1 MTLAYIV
8 IFIAGALLYAALTS
22 TEVIPARGRGWA
34 LLVASVL
41 AIYLMQP
48 PLTIRFL
55 DFILPTMT
63 LVITIAI
70 WLFTRDTSAASA
82 DITREDKITFGLTL
96 ALVIGLSL
104 TRFLAP
110 EMRPTPSRPP
120 DPLALGLALLIAG
133 VVIFAV
139 WRLLRGWQGFLTAAI
154 LLIVVL
160 FAILKTEFLATT
172 ASALLRTTNGQNP
185 ELATAADLS
194 WLGISYIAFRLIHIV
209 REKQLGRL
217 PAMSLREHITYVI
230 FFPALASGPIDRAER
245 FTPDLRAVPDIQLF
259 IPPRLVEASG
269 RISMGLFKKFIL
281 GDSLALF
288 ALNPTNAAQATSAG
302 ALWLLLYAYAFRLYL
317 DFSGYTDIVIG
328 IGILLGVRLPENF
341 DLPYLKQSIT
351 AFWQS
356 WHITLSN
363 WVRFYVFS
371 PLSRTLLRY
380 KVSSLLAVFI
390 AQMATM
396 LIIGLWHGVQ
406 WTFIVWGVWHGV
418 GLFIH
423 KVWSDRTRKRYMTL
437 KAQPRLLRAW
447 TIAGILL
454 TFHFVALGWVWFAL
468 PDIGLAAKTFGRL
481 FGIGF

>member
-8 IFIAGALLYAALTS
+8 TFIAGALIYAALL
-22 TEVIPARGRGWA
+22 PARGRGWA

-41 AIYLMQP
+41 AIYIMQP

-55 DFILPTMT
+55 DFILPTIT
-63 LVITIAI
+63 LVISIAI
-70 WLFTRDTSAASA
+70 WLFTRDTSTSVS
-82 DITREDKITFGLTL
+82 REDKITFGLTL

-104 TRFLAP
+104 TRFLTP
-110 EMRPTPSRPP
+110 DMRPTPSRPP

-133 VVIFAV
+133 IVVYGL
-139 WRLLRGWQGFLTAAI
+139 WRSLHGLRGFLTAAI
-154 LLIVVL
+154 LLIVFV
-160 FAILKTEFLATT
+160 FIILKTSVLATSL
-172 ASALLRTTNGQNP
+172 SALLRTSSGQKS
-185 ELATAADLS
+185 ELANAADLS
-194 WLGISYIAFRLIHIV
+194 WLGISYIAFRLIHIL

-217 PAMSLREHITYVI
+217 PALSLREHITYVI

-245 FTPDLRAVPDIQLF
+245 FTPDFRTLTDIKLF
-259 IPPRLVEASG
+259 IPPRLIEAAG

-281 GDSLALF
+281 ADSLALF
-288 ALNPTNAAQATSAG
+288 ALNSTNAAQATSAG

-328 IGILLGVRLPENF
+328 IGILLGIRLPENF

-396 LIIGLWHGVQ
+396 VIIGLWHGVQ

-423 KVWSDRTRKRYMTL
+423 KVWSDRTRKRYMAL
-437 KAQPRLLRAW
+437 RQQPRLLRAW
-447 TIAGILL
+447 TIAGIVL
-454 TFHFVALGWVWFAL
+454 TFHFVTLGWVWFAL

>member
-1 MTLAYIV
+1 MTLAYILV
-8 IFIAGALLYAALTS
+8 FIAGALLYAVLL
-22 TEVIPARGRGWA
+22 PARGRNWA
-34 LLVASVL
+34 LLVASIL

-55 DFILPTMT
+55 DFILPTAT
-63 LVITIAI
+63 LVVTMAI
-70 WLFTRDTSAASA
+70 WLFTRDTNEPV
-82 DITREDKITFGLTL
+82 TREDKITFGLTL
-96 ALVIGLSL
+96 ALVISLSL

-110 EMRPTPSRPP
+110 DLRPTPSRPP

-133 VVIFAV
+133 VVIYGF
-139 WRLLRGWQGFLTAAI
+139 WRGLRGKNALLTAAI
-154 LLIVVL
+154 LFIVL
-160 FAILKTEFLATT
+160 AFIILKTDILAAAVST
-172 ASALLRTTNGQNP
+172 LLRTANGQNP
-185 ELATAADLS
+185 ELASAADLS
-194 WLGISYIAFRLIHIV
+194 WLGISYIAFRLIHIL

-217 PAMSLREHITYVI
+217 PALSLREHITYVI

-245 FTPDLRAVPDIQLF
+245 FAPDLRALPDLQLF
-259 IPPRLVEASG
+259 IPPRLIEAGG
-269 RISMGLFKKFIL
+269 RISVGLFKKFVL

-371 PLSRTLLRY
+371 PLSRNLLRY
-380 KVSSLLAVFI
+380 KVSPLLAVFI
-390 AQMATM
+390 AQLATM
-396 LIIGLWHGVQ
+396 VIIGLWHGVQ
-406 WTFIVWGVWHGV
+406 WTFLVWGVWHGV

-423 KVWSDRTRKRYMTL
+423 KIWSDRTRKRYMTL
-437 KAQPRLLRAW
+437 KSQPRLLRAW

-468 PDIGLAAKTFGRL
+468 PDIQLAAQTFGRL

>member
-1 MTLAYIV
+1 MTLTYIV
-8 IFIAGALLYAALTS
+8 VFIAGALLYAALTS

-34 LLVASVL
+34 LLVASIL

-55 DFILPTMT
+55 DFILPTIT

-70 WLFTRDTSAASA
+70 WLFTRDTNPVSTAT
-82 DITREDKITFGLTL
+82 TREDKITFCLTL
-96 ALVIGLSL
+96 VLIFGLSL

-110 EMRPTPSRPP
+110 DLRPTPSRPP
-120 DPLALGLALLIAG
+120 DPLALSIGLLISG
-133 VVIFAV
+133 VIIFGL
-139 WRLLRGWQGFLTAAI
+139 WRFLRGWRGFLTTAI

-160 FAILKTEFLATT
+160 FVILKTEVLATSV
-172 ASALLRTTNGQNP
+172 SALLRTNSGQKP
-185 ELATAADLS
+185 ELANAADLS
-194 WLGISYIAFRLIHIV
+194 WLGISYIAFRLIHIL

-217 PAMSLREHITYVI
+217 PALSLREHLTYVI

-245 FTPDLRAVPDIQLF
+245 FTPDLRALPDIKLF

-281 GDSLALF
+281 ADSLALF
-288 ALNPTNAAQATSAG
+288 ALNSTNAAQATSAG

-406 WTFIVWGVWHGV
+406 WTFIVWGVWHGI
-418 GLFIH
+418 GLFVH
-423 KVWSDRTRKRYMTL
+423 KVWSDHTRKRYMAL
-437 KAQPRLLRAW
+437 KGQPRLLRAW

-454 TFHFVALGWVWFAL
+454 TFHFVVLGWVWFAL
-468 PDIGLAAKTFGRL
+468 PDIGLAAQTFGRL